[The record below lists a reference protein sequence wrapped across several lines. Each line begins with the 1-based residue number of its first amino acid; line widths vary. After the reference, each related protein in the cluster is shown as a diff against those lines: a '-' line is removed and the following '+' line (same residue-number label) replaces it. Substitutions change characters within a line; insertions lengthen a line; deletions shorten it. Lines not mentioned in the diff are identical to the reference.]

1 MTDVNRIEEVWPDG
15 TIDTIYDSSPKEMN
29 GDSGRNEWPEPLAR
43 EAFHGLV
50 GDFVRTVEPYTEA
63 DAAGLLVQM
72 LVGFGNLI
80 GRSAHFRVEAA
91 QHYGNLFCVLV
102 GESSKSRKG
111 TSWSHVRPILH
122 SIDERWT
129 DACIQTGLS
138 SGEGLIWAVR
148 DRIERR
154 DVVKDKGRVVDYE
167 TVIADEGVSDKRLLI
182 IESEFS
188 SPLRVANREGNTLTG
203 VARQAWDDGHLRLL
217 TKNSPAKASGA
228 HISIIGHITRD
239 ELVRHITTTDLA
251 NGYANRFLWVCTRR
265 SKLLPEGGE
274 VPLSQITRLAERF
287 RSVAEFARQSGRV
300 ERDEESRALWYEL
313 YPELSGGGYGLLG
326 AITNRAEAQVV
337 RLSMLYALLDGSR
350 HIRVE
355 HLKAGL
361 AVWDYCESSA
371 KTIFGDIFGDPA
383 VDELLAELRRHP
395 EGMTRTEIRDF
406 FGRHR
411 SAGEIDRA
419 LRTLSTRGFASSTKD
434 TDTGGRPTE
443 RWFARSGVA
452 K

>member
-1 MTDVNRIEEVWPDG
+1 
-15 TIDTIYDSSPKEMN
+15 
-29 GDSGRNEWPEPLAR
+29 
-43 EAFHGLV
+43 
-50 GDFVRTVEPYTEA
+50 
-63 DAAGLLVQM
+63 
-72 LVGFGNLI
+72 
-80 GRSAHFRVEAA
+80 
-91 QHYGNLFCVLV
+91 
-102 GESSKSRKG
+102 
-111 TSWSHVRPILH
+111 
-122 SIDERWT
+122 
-129 DACIQTGLS
+129 
-138 SGEGLIWAVR
+138 LIWAVR